1 MQELPEHGAQNARS
15 AIRNP
20 MAPVDAA
27 LPALSC
33 ITQKLAVLIT
43 ELHNEGFWARRQ
55 ALLIEL
61 FLEPLDVC
69 FDLSDFTLDQG
80 YPERCQI
87 SLGLVTSFRRF
98 PRSR

>member
-20 MAPVDAA
+20 IAPVDAA

-61 FLEPLDVC
+61 FRNHWMSASTSRISRSIKDIRNGVK
-69 FDLSDFTLDQG
+69 
-80 YPERCQI
+80 YP
-87 SLGLVTSFRRF
+87 
-98 PRSR
+98 